1 MPNSNYRDGR
11 DLEYAVMKH
20 LKDNGYIILARASGS
35 HGPADVIALKPRG
48 ELLLVQCKTGG
59 KESAAK
65 RANLAEL
72 AGWADAVPLIASWQP
87 SGPRGGRRPGYNLCA
102 AGHPSW
108 TPDHALEATP

>member
-1 MPNSNYRDGR
+1 MPNSKYRGGR

-20 LKDNGYIILARASGS
+20 LADNGYVIMCRAAGS
-35 HGPADVIALKPRG
+35 HGPADVIAVKPG
-48 ELLLVQCKTGG
+48 EQLFVQCKTNG
-59 KESAAK
+59 KDSTAK
-65 RANLAEL
+65 RVHLAQL
-72 AGWADAVPLIASWQP
+72 AHWVRAVPLIASWQP